1 MARKVTI
8 YLDKALRDDQMFL
21 LAEHALEWGLQKAR
35 TRVAAYES
43 GKKRPKRRNLTSVA
57 KIAED
62 LGMTLKSQFAQITL
76 LALQRRNHSSDS
88 ARGLETCQRLR
99 CVITGLVGCVGH

>member
-8 YLDKALRDDQMFL
+8 YLDKALRDDQMLL

-62 LGMTLKSQFAQITL
+62 LGMTLPRTASRL
-76 LALQRRNHSSDS
+76 LRQELKQQRQRRAPKKLPAQSSVAS
-88 ARGLETCQRLR
+88 TVRASQRKKNAS
-99 CVITGLVGCVGH
+99 

>member
-8 YLDKALRDDQMFL
+8 YLDKALRDDQMIL

-35 TRVAAYES
+35 TRVAAYEA

-57 KIAED
+57 KIVED
-62 LGMTLKSQFAQITL
+62 LGMTLPQTASRLVRQELKQQR
-76 LALQRRNHSSDS
+76 QRRPPKKLPAQSHPPS
-88 ARGLETCQRLR
+88 A
-99 CVITGLVGCVGH
+99 TGASHKKKNVS

>member
-8 YLDKALRDDQMFL
+8 YLDKALRDDQMLL

-35 TRVAAYES
+35 TRVAAYEV

-62 LGMTLKSQFAQITL
+62 LGMTLPQTASRLVRQELKQ
-76 LALQRRNHSSDS
+76 QRRGRAPKKLPAQSTQLSIANRKKKS
-88 ARGLETCQRLR
+88 AS
-99 CVITGLVGCVGH
+99 

>member
-8 YLDKALRDDQMFL
+8 YLDKALRDDQVLL

-35 TRVAAYES
+35 MRVGAYEA

-57 KIAED
+57 KIVED
-62 LGMTLKSQFAQITL
+62 LGMTLPQTSSRLVRQELKQQR
-76 LALQRRNHSSDS
+76 QRRAPKKLPARSSAPS
-88 ARGLETCQRLR
+88 TVRAS
-99 CVITGLVGCVGH
+99 HKNKNAS

>member
-8 YLDKALRDDQMFL
+8 YLDKALRDDQMLL

-35 TRVAAYES
+35 TRVAAYEA
-43 GKKRPKRRNLTSVA
+43 GKKRPKRRNLTSIA

-62 LGMTLKSQFAQITL
+62 LGMTWPQAATRLLTQDLKQ
-76 LALQRRNHSSDS
+76 QRQRGAPKKLPAHSHPLS
-88 ARGLETCQRLR
+88 ATIASHRKKN
-99 CVITGLVGCVGH
+99 VS

>member
-8 YLDKALRDDQMFL
+8 YLDKALRDDQML
-21 LAEHALEWGLQKAR
+21 LPAEHALEWGLQKAR
-35 TRVAAYES
+35 TRVAAYEA

-62 LGMTLKSQFAQITL
+62 LAMTLPQTASRLVRQELRQQR
-76 LALQRRNHSSDS
+76 QRRGPDKFSVRSSVPS
-88 ARGLETCQRLR
+88 AVRPS
-99 CVITGLVGCVGH
+99 HKKKSAS

>member
-1 MARKVTI
+1 MTRKVTI

-35 TRVAAYES
+35 TRVAAYEA

-57 KIAED
+57 QIVED
-62 LGMTLKSQFAQITL
+62 LGMTLPQTATRLVRQELKQQR
-76 LALQRRNHSSDS
+76 QRRALKKPPVQSRPPS
-88 ARGLETCQRLR
+88 ASRASQKKKN
-99 CVITGLVGCVGH
+99 VS

>member
-8 YLDKALRDDQMFL
+8 YLDKALRDDQMLL

-35 TRVAAYES
+35 TRVAAYDA

-62 LGMTLKSQFAQITL
+62 LGIA
-76 LALQRRNHSSDS
+76 
-88 ARGLETCQRLR
+88 
-99 CVITGLVGCVGH
+99 

>member
-8 YLDKALRDDQMFL
+8 YLDKALRDDQMLL

-35 TRVAAYES
+35 TRVAAYEA
-43 GKKRPKRRNLTSVA
+43 GKKRPKRRGLMSVA

-62 LGMTLKSQFAQITL
+62 LGMTLPQTASRLVRQELKQERKTRGPKKFPAQSTVPSVTR
-76 LALQRRNHSSDS
+76 ASHKTKNAS
-88 ARGLETCQRLR
+88 
-99 CVITGLVGCVGH
+99 